1 MVDLV
6 GRKVAKQSHCCP
18 QKYSLTP
25 SNKLQRK
32 SLIVHMDRVEVIRY
46 FIEFNLYFVLVNLI
60 VTKWYFHPTYVFG
73 EKPIFIN
80 RRKYNL

>member
-1 MVDLV
+1 
-6 GRKVAKQSHCCP
+6 
-18 QKYSLTP
+18 
-25 SNKLQRK
+25 
-32 SLIVHMDRVEVIRY
+32 MDRVEVIRY

-80 RRKYNL
+80 RRKYNLWNPSYFHFTFQSIFKENFFSKP